1 MDKRIGAQLYTVREY
16 TQTAEAME
24 ETFRKLKEIGYQTIQ
39 LSAVGPI
46 PAEQVRMLCDKYGLE
61 AICTHKGPKDYLEN
75 LDETIAYHKTV
86 GCGVAGLGSMP
97 GEYPRTAEGMRK
109 FIKDFTPVSA
119 ALKDAGLSFAYHNHA
134 FEFIKDDGKFLMDI
148 LLEESDFDLI
158 LDVYWLSF
166 SGINPVDF
174 IRKAG
179 ARAKVIHFKDLAVT
193 LGENGWDNRVE
204 MAEVM
209 EGNLDWDKIIAA
221 CEDAGCLAAMVEQ
234 DICKGDP
241 FDSLK
246 ISYDNLKTKGFC

>member
-24 ETFRKLKEIGYQTIQ
+24 ETFQKLKDIGYQTIQ
-39 LSAVGPI
+39 LSAVGPV
-46 PAEQVRMLCDKYGLE
+46 PAEQVKLLCEKYSLE
-61 AICTHKGPKDYLEN
+61 PVCTHKGAKNYLEN
-75 LDETIAYHKTV
+75 LEETIAYHKTI
-86 GCGVAGLGSMP
+86 GCNVAGLGAMP

-109 FIKDFTPVSA
+109 FIKDFTPAAA
-119 ALKDAGLSFAYHNHA
+119 ALKEAGLSFAYHNHA
-134 FEFIKDDGKFLMDI
+134 FEFIKDNGKFLMDI

-166 SGINPVDF
+166 AGINPVDF
-174 IRKAG
+174 ILKAG
-179 ARAKVIHFKDLAVT
+179 PRAKIIHFKDLAVT
-193 LGENGWDNRVE
+193 QQNTVE

-209 EGNLDWDKIIAA
+209 EGNLNWDKIIAA
-221 CEDAGCLAAMVEQ
+221 CEEAGCLAAMVEQ

-246 ISYDNLKTKGFC
+246 ISYNNLKTKGFC